1 MKSILS
7 KAVYATA
14 IVCCAS
20 LGLQAKSTNYSS
32 SNATSVAVGDTGKM
46 KMDKMKK
53 KKMSKM
59 SKSKM
64 DKKMAK
70 DSAGKM

>member
-7 KAVYATA
+7 KVVYTTA
-14 IVCCAS
+14 IVCFATV
-20 LGLQAKSTNYSS
+20 GLQAKSTNYSS
-32 SNATSVAVGDTGKM
+32 SKVTSVALGDTGKM